1 MANILFNNEVI
12 MTTGIVKWFDSDEGR
27 GLIEQLGDGEN
38 IPVSRTGFQ
47 NGIRIH
53 EGDHVEFEI
62 SEGVKGP
69 TALNTRLIHDCEQ
82 EDRVSGPE
90 HLDTIIEA
98 AEACLGDHDGYHYD
112 PHLLEPETV

>member
-1 MANILFNNEVI
+1 
-12 MTTGIVKWFDSDEGR
+12 MTTGNVKWFDSDEGR

-38 IPVSRTGFQ
+38 IPVGRTGFR

-62 SEGVKGP
+62 IEGVKGP
-69 TALNTRLIHDCEQ
+69 TALNTRLIHYCEQ

-90 HLDTIIEA
+90 HLDAIIEV
-98 AEACLGDHDGYHYD
+98 AEACLGNHDGYHRD
-112 PHLLEPETV
+112 SHLLEPVTV

>member
-1 MANILFNNEVI
+1 
-12 MTTGIVKWFDSDEGR
+12 MTTGIVKWFDSDEGL

-38 IPVSRTGFQ
+38 IPASRTGLQ

-62 SEGVKGP
+62 SEGMKGP
-69 TALNTRLIHDCEQ
+69 TALNTRLIQDCEQ

-90 HLDTIIEA
+90 HIDAAIEA
-98 AEACLGDHDGYHYD
+98 AEACLGDHDVYHHD
-112 PHLLEPETV
+112 PYLLKPETV

>member
-1 MANILFNNEVI
+1 
-12 MTTGIVKWFDSDEGR
+12 MTTGIVKWFDSDEGPV
-27 GLIEQLGDGEN
+27 LIKQLGDGEN
-38 IPVSRTGFQ
+38 FPVSRTGFQ

-69 TALNTRLIHDCEQ
+69 TALNIGPIHDGER

-90 HLDTIIEA
+90 HLDTVIEA

>member
-1 MANILFNNEVI
+1 MANIPFNNEVI
-12 MTTGIVKWFDSDEGR
+12 MTTGIVKWFDSDEGL

-82 EDRVSGPE
+82 QDRVYRPG
-90 HLDTIIEA
+90 HIDAVIEA